1 MIHVVSLSCLS
12 AVIVGP
18 RVAGPRA
25 PVPRMQAA
33 ATADEVEQRTAI
45 KDELLSK
52 IIDGL
57 SEEATVASRPVVNE
71 LVLQLERFNPTE
83 APARS
88 NLLNGVWE
96 LQYAGGLQSGLVD
109 SPTRELALAI
119 YSAGYS
125 AGTLL
130 QVLGKLPR
138 SAGSLDSVRVSI
150 TSADAGQPRVTTDV
164 SVQLVG
170 SAGTVSLFSNLQAL
184 SATRLRED
192 VVEASALGQRALL
205 PGFLARTRQLY
216 VTYVD
221 DELLVVRDES
231 GTPEVLVRK
240 EKDFASYSATQPDNF
255 DATGEG
261 AAEVG
266 EPVPVDVELAEDVD
280 GEAPSD

>member
-1 MIHVVSLSCLS
+1 MSSGTNSL
-12 AVIVGP
+12 
-18 RVAGPRA
+18 VAA
-25 PVPRMQAA
+25 
-33 ATADEVEQRTAI
+33 
-45 KDELLSK
+45 
-52 IIDGL
+52 
-57 SEEATVASRPVVNE
+57 
-71 LVLQLERFNPTE
+71 
-83 APARS
+83 
-88 NLLNGVWE
+88 
-96 LQYAGGLQSGLVD
+96 
-109 SPTRELALAI
+109 
-119 YSAGYS
+119 
-125 AGTLL
+125 
-130 QVLGKLPR
+130 
-138 SAGSLDSVRVSI
+138 
-150 TSADAGQPRVTTDV
+150 QPRVTTDV

-261 AAEVG
+261 AAEIG
-266 EPVPVDVELAEDVD
+266 EPTVDVELAEDVD